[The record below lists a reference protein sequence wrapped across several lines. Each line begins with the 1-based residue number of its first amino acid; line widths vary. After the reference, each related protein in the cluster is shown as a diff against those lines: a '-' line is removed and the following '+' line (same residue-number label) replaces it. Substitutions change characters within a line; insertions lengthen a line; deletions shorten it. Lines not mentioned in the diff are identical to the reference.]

1 MAFQRQAVRAS
12 TPSYR
17 RFTLVMDSSR
27 GFASA
32 PLYLRPCRLAFA
44 SAGAAE
50 RLNLAQQVQL
60 VGSLYKRHAVT
71 ARRQLRP
78 LVSVWFQVLFHSPS
92 RRSFHLSLT
101 VLVHYRSYPVFSLA
115 GWCRLVQTGFLRSRL
130 TQGISPPRFA
140 YVYRPVTFCGAAFQS
155 ASSLLGLADVGP
167 STPGARRPPVWAAP
181 RSLAAT
187 WGITELFSVP
197 AGTEMFQFPAL
208 TSSKGYLLES
218 RWVSPF
224 GYLRIQAFVQLPA
237 AFRSFTRPSSLA
249 YAKASTIR
257 P

>member
-12 TPSYR
+12 IPFYR
-17 RFTLVMDSSR
+17 NFALVIDSSL

-32 PLYLRPCRLAFA
+32 PLHFRPVRTRFRFGC
-44 SAGAAE
+44 SPE
-50 RLNLAQQVQL
+50 EINLAQQAQL
-60 VGSLYKRHAVT
+60 VGSLCKRHAVSP
-71 ARRQLRP
+71 AKPDLRP

-140 YVYRPVTFCGAAFQS
+140 YVYRPVTVCGAAFQS
-155 ASSLLGLADVGP
+155 ASSSLRLDYGSPTTSG
-167 STPGARRPPVWAAP
+167 RRSSRIWASS

-187 WGITELFSVP
+187 KEITDLFSVP
-197 AGTEMFQFPAL
+197 RGT
-208 TSSKGYLLES
+208 
-218 RWVSPF
+218 
-224 GYLRIQAFVQLPA
+224 
-237 AFRSFTRPSSLA
+237 
-249 YAKASTIR
+249 
-257 P
+257 